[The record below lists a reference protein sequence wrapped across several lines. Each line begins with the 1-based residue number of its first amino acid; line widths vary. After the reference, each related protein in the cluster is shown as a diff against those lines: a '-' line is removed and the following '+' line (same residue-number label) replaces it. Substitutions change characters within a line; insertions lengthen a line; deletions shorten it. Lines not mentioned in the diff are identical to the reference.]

1 MNYAENRAWTELQ
14 KWIEKQ
20 GFTVFGTLKFTDGLM
35 AGDVRAEKIV
45 CAYFNALDRA
55 YFGNAVDNVGM
66 RHKRL
71 VFKHLGTSGTNLHY
85 HFLAKPSTDASL
97 FSKLARQQWAK
108 MSSWTI
114 GADDTKIGPVCSN
127 KAASSYVLHEY
138 AKLGAD
144 CICLPASSL
153 NSPARNPLSYR
164 NLAQLRRLLSLQ
176 EYVAAKFVGSED
188 EDNALCWT

>member
-1 MNYAENRAWTELQ
+1 MNYADNKTWKELQ
-14 KWIEKQ
+14 KWIEEQ
-20 GFTVFGTLKFTDGLM
+20 SFSVFGTLKFTDGFVV
-35 AGDVRAEKIV
+35 GDARAEKIV
-45 CAYFNALDRA
+45 CAYLNALDRV

-71 VFKHLGTSGTNLHY
+71 VFKHLGTSGSNLHY

-97 FSKLARQQWAK
+97 FSKLARQQWAR

-114 GADDTKIGPVCSN
+114 GADETKIGPVCCN
-127 KAASSYVLHEY
+127 KAASTYVLHEY
-138 AKLGAD
+138 AELGAD

-153 NSPARNPLSYR
+153 NSPARNPLNYR

-176 EYVAAKFVGSED
+176 ELAATKFVGGED
-188 EDNALCWT
+188 EDGALCWT